1 MLLLLWLEVLLIDAL
16 FVFDLLK
23 ERNDMV
29 LLLNWNVIIAVVEI
43 NWIIYTC
50 TKGARKKKLKNI
62 KR

>member
-1 MLLLLWLEVLLIDAL
+1 MLLLWLVVLLIDAL

-29 LLLNWNVIIAVVEI
+29 LLLNWNVVIVVVEI

-50 TKGARKKKLKNI
+50 TKGARKETIFLLL
-62 KR
+62 